1 MNPVYDHIVALVFI
15 GVMFVWAV
23 SVIPQMSFNNIQSVN
38 QQQLKNTELNVFDY
52 MLLNTGSGLSGST
65 NTTEWGSL
73 NPFDEHKVYG
83 FGLASASE
91 SVPFTL
97 DPDKVQRLVPNN
109 PLGNLTYARA
119 KDLLGL
125 EGFDFMFEILP
136 PFNITNSNGAK
147 IDSSHNPLT
156 VTGNTVTCSVKVSY
170 LDGRPIPTAKTN
182 ATIIYTKGSTF
193 YPFTTCTNSTDE
205 MGIALNQAT
214 LSVSD
219 PESIMVIL
227 RVTVADVA
235 TLVVNFGRN
244 NNSVLDVNMVGDDVI
259 LTEPKIPSN
268 AAVWLESMSYYS
280 SDGSVS
286 YFYTGGTNDDKINT
300 GGGLFELWSQ
310 TFNGLKSMDPV
321 FLILELSAVENNNG
335 HGRREIVIA
344 GPYQNFLGY
353 TVFQYGSQNIA
364 NRPIVTSQRSVIISG
379 MTYTAQLT
387 LWKN

>member
-23 SVIPQMSFNNIQSVN
+23 SVIPQMSFNNIQAVN
-38 QQQLKNTELNVFDY
+38 QQQLKNTELNIFDY
-52 MLLNTGSGLSGST
+52 MLLSTGSGLSGSA
-65 NTTEWGSL
+65 NTTNWGSL
-73 NPFDEHKVYG
+73 NPFDEDKVYG
-83 FGLASASE
+83 FGLASVSE
-91 SVPFTL
+91 SAPFTL
-97 DPDKVQRLVPNN
+97 DPDKVQRLVPN
-109 PLGNLTYARA
+109 PLGNLTYAKA
-119 KDLLGL
+119 KELLGL
-125 EGFDFMFEILP
+125 KGYDFMFEILP
-136 PFNITNSNGAK
+136 PFNITMSNGTR
-147 IDSSHNPLT
+147 IDSTHSPLNI
-156 VTGNTVTCSVKVSY
+156 TGNTVTCGVKVSY
-170 LDGRPIPTAKTN
+170 LDGRPIPHAKTN
-182 ATIIYTKGSTF
+182 ATIIYTKGQTF
-193 YPFTTCTNSTDE
+193 YPFLTCTNSTDE
-205 MGIALNQAT
+205 MGINVNTAT
-214 LSVSD
+214 MNVED

-235 TLVVNFGRN
+235 TLVVNFGKNTN
-244 NNSVLDVNMVGDDVI
+244 NVLDVNMVGDDVI

-286 YFYTGGTNDDKINT
+286 YLYTGTNDDKINT
-300 GGGLFELWSQ
+300 GTGLYELWSE

-344 GPYQNFLGY
+344 GPYQNLLGY
-353 TVFQYGSQNIA
+353 TVFQYGSQNPG
-364 NRPIVTSQRSVIISG
+364 NSPIVTSQRSVIISG